1 MKWRMNL
8 QGIHR
13 RNVYVNVG
21 KIIKLQIPIGPIGVN
36 QFVQLIASLPPIVFT
51 KKRWKGKI
59 YFLGN
64 RTPFGAPS
72 QTLK

>member
-1 MKWRMNL
+1 VVSMKWRMNL

-51 KKRWKGKI
+51 KKR
-59 YFLGN
+59 
-64 RTPFGAPS
+64 
-72 QTLK
+72 

>member
-8 QGIHR
+8 QGIHT

-21 KIIKLQIPIGPIGVN
+21 KIIKLEIPIGPIWVN
-36 QFVQLIASLPPIVFT
+36 QFIQLIASLPPIVFT
-51 KKRWKGKI
+51 KKVRQGNI

-72 QTLK
+72 QALK